1 MTDANFANNSR
12 RELGR
17 GEDPAWSPDG
27 TTIVYQ
33 FAGETGNDPGLWL
46 MDNNGNMLR
55 RLTSGQDRRP
65 IWSLDG
71 RYIIFMRKM
80 SAADWDLMRLDLESN
95 QELALS
101 APGAQDGLPALSP
114 GGTLVAFAS
123 DRGGNWNIYTVPLEG
138 GEVTLLM
145 PINGVLLNWLEH
157 AIQWVN

>member
-1 MTDANFANNSR
+1 
-12 RELGR
+12 
-17 GEDPAWSPDG
+17 
-27 TTIVYQ
+27 
-33 FAGETGNDPGLWL
+33 
-46 MDNNGNMLR
+46 ML
-55 RLTSGQDRRP
+55 
-65 IWSLDG
+65 
-71 RYIIFMRKM
+71 KM

-123 DRGGNWNIYTVPLEG
+123 DRGGNWNIYMVPLDG

-145 PINGVLLNWLEH
+145 PIKGVLLNWLEH